1 MFYGFYY
8 YFYPEFHDEYDFL
21 NFLVYLLLDVT
32 TSAEF
37 PSRRRDLGHHLL
49 RDVVQRGDGQHHD
62 EHGIDD
68 RSRHRHLPRLAEEKE
83 RGCFYFQADL
93 E

>member
-1 MFYGFYY
+1 MTIILPPTGTGCGRRPCLGFYR
-8 YFYPEFHDEYDFL
+8 L
-21 NFLVYLLLDVT
+21 S

-37 PSRRRDLGHHLL
+37 PPRRRDLGHHFL

-83 RGCFYFQADL
+83 RGCFCFQAAL